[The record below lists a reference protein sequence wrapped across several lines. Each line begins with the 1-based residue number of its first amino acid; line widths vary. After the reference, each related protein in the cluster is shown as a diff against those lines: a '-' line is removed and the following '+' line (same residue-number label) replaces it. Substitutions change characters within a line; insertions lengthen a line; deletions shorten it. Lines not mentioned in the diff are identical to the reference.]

1 MNWIKDVGPG
11 VLIAAAFI
19 GPGTVTLCTIAGA
32 SYGYSLLW
40 ALLLSIIATI
50 VLQEM
55 ALRIGLITN
64 KGLAEVIRVSIK
76 NKFIN
81 RLLILLILCSILIGN
96 AAYEAGNITGASLGI
111 IAIIGRETL
120 NYIPLL
126 IGFIAFIILYIG
138 DYKVL
143 ERSLIFLVITMSVS
157 FMITAIMTKPDLF
170 SLLDGLFMPKINS
183 ESLLVVLGLIG
194 TTVVPYNLFLHSS
207 LVKEKWN
214 DISKLKTAR
223 IESFI
228 SIIIGGIVSMAIII
242 TAASVSNDNVKSVMD
257 LAKGLE
263 PLYGKFAIYFLGI
276 GLFASGITSSI
287 TAPLAAAYVAKSCFG
302 WSGSLKSFNFR
313 IVWFFVLL
321 IGVIVSLLKLNPIE
335 VIKFAQFSNSLLL
348 PIVAILLFWLINNK
362 TIFKNSYSYKLQNIL
377 VIVIIL
383 ITIILGAKGVIS
395 PVSYTHVRANET

>member
-1 MNWIKDVGPG
+1 MKWIKDVGPG

-19 GPGTVTLCTIAGA
+19 GPGTVTLCSIAGA
-32 SYGYSLLW
+32 SFGYSLLW

-55 ALRIGLITN
+55 SLRIGLITN
-64 KGLAEVIRVSIK
+64 MGLAEVIRVSIK

-81 RLLILLILCSILIGN
+81 RFLILLILCSILIGN

-111 IAIIGRETL
+111 MAIINSETL

-126 IGFIAFIILYIG
+126 IGFISFVILYIG
-138 DYKVL
+138 DYKIL
-143 ERSLIFLVITMSVS
+143 ERSLIFLVIVMSLS
-157 FMITAIMTKPDLF
+157 FLITAIMTKPNL
-170 SLLDGLFMPKINS
+170 STLLNGLFIPKINS
-183 ESLLVVLGLIG
+183 ESLIVVLGLIG

-214 DISKLKTAR
+214 DISKLKIAR
-223 IESFI
+223 VESLI
-228 SIIIGGIVSMAIII
+228 SIVIGGIVSMAIII
-242 TAASVSNDNVKSVMD
+242 TAASVSNDNVESVID

-302 WSGSLKSFNFR
+302 WKGSLKSLNFR
-313 IVWFFVLL
+313 LVWFFILL
-321 IGVIVSLLKLNPIE
+321 IGVLVSLLKLNPIE

-348 PIVAILLFWLINNK
+348 PIIAILLFWLINNK
-362 TIFKNSYSYKLQNIL
+362 SVFQNSYSYKLQNIL
-377 VIVIIL
+377 VTIIIL
-383 ITIILGAKGVIS
+383 ITIILGAKGIM
-395 PVSYTHVRANET
+395 NLL

>member
-321 IGVIVSLLKLNPIE
+321 IGVIVSLLKFNPIE

-348 PIVAILLFWLINNK
+348 PIIAILLFWLINNK

-395 PVSYTHVRANET
+395 LI

>member
-126 IGFIAFIILYIG
+126 IGFISFIILYIG

-242 TAASVSNDNVKSVMD
+242 AAASVSNDNVKSVMD

-302 WSGSLKSFNFR
+302 WSGSLKSLNFR

-395 PVSYTHVRANET
+395 LI

>member
-1 MNWIKDVGPG
+1 MKWIKDVGPG

-313 IVWFFVLL
+313 IVLFFVLL

-395 PVSYTHVRANET
+395 LI

>member
-1 MNWIKDVGPG
+1 MKWIKDVGPG

-19 GPGTVTLCTIAGA
+19 GPGTVTLCSIAGA
-32 SYGYSLLW
+32 SFGYSLLW

-55 ALRIGLITN
+55 SLRIGLISN
-64 KGLAEVIRVSIK
+64 MGLAEVIRVSIK

-81 RLLILLILCSILIGN
+81 RFLILLILCSILIGN

-111 IAIIGRETL
+111 MAIINSETL

-138 DYKVL
+138 DYKIL
-143 ERSLIFLVITMSVS
+143 ERSLIFLVIVMSLS
-157 FMITAIMTKPDLF
+157 FLITAIMTKPNLS
-170 SLLDGLFMPKINS
+170 SLLNGLFIPKINS
-183 ESLLVVLGLIG
+183 ESLIVVLGLIG

-214 DISKLKTAR
+214 DISKLKIAR
-223 IESFI
+223 VESLI
-228 SIIIGGIVSMAIII
+228 SIVIGGIVSMAIII
-242 TAASVSNDNVKSVMD
+242 TAASVSNDNVESVID

-302 WSGSLKSFNFR
+302 WKGSLKSLNFR
-313 IVWFFVLL
+313 LVWFFILL
-321 IGVIVSLLKLNPIE
+321 IGVLVSLLKLNPIE

-348 PIVAILLFWLINNK
+348 PIIAILLFWLINNK
-362 TIFKNSYSYKLQNIL
+362 SVFQNSYSYKLQNIL
-377 VIVIIL
+377 VTIIIL
-383 ITIILGAKGVIS
+383 ITILLGAKGIM
-395 PVSYTHVRANET
+395 NLL

>member
-1 MNWIKDVGPG
+1 MKWIKDVGPG

-19 GPGTVTLCTIAGA
+19 GPGTVTLCSIAGA
-32 SYGYSLLW
+32 SFGYSLLW

-81 RLLILLILCSILIGN
+81 RFLILLILCSILIGN

-111 IAIIGRETL
+111 IAIINSETL

-138 DYKVL
+138 DYKIL
-143 ERSLIFLVITMSVS
+143 ERSLIFLVIVMSVS
-157 FMITAIMTKPDLF
+157 FLITAIMTRPDLS
-170 SLLDGLFMPKINS
+170 SLLNGLFIPRINS
-183 ESLLVVLGLIG
+183 DSLIVVLGLIG

-214 DISKLKTAR
+214 NISKLKIAR

-242 TAASVSNDNVKSVMD
+242 TAASVSNDNVKSVID

-302 WSGSLKSFNFR
+302 WRGSLKSLNFR
-313 IVWFFVLL
+313 LVWFLILL
-321 IGVIVSLLKLNPIE
+321 IGVVVSLLKLNPIE

-348 PIVAILLFWLINNK
+348 PIIAILLFWLINNRS
-362 TIFKNSYSYKLQNIL
+362 IFQNSYSYKLQNIL
-377 VIVIIL
+377 VSVIIL
-383 ITIILGAKGVIS
+383 ITIILGAKGIM
-395 PVSYTHVRANET
+395 NLL

>member
-96 AAYEAGNITGASLGI
+96 ATYEAGNITGASLGI
-111 IAIIGRETL
+111 MAIIGSETL
-120 NYIPLL
+120 NYTPLL

-395 PVSYTHVRANET
+395 LI